1 MDNIEIIEN
10 LQDLVNRFESNL
22 SQYKNNDVAY
32 NEHSCR
38 IEYIDPLL
46 NLLGWDVANT
56 KGLPPHYREVIA
68 EYHSVKKDRPDYSLT
83 LRGVSKFFVEAKK
96 PAVDIS
102 SNKDSVY
109 QARKYGWNAN
119 HKIIVLT
126 NFEYLMIYDSTCLP
140 HEEDEVTVARFRQ
153 YHFSEY
159 VEKFYEIASLLS
171 REAIYSGDFDNY
183 LESHL
188 PDEGRHKQRI
198 DDFFLKQ
205 IDRWRVLIGDDL
217 YSKFERY
224 RDTNVLNDVVQ
235 DFINQIIFLRIC
247 EDKNLPLYHKLRE
260 VIEEPEELIKRFQE
274 LFAAAD
280 SRYNAG
286 LFSGNVIFSELGLY
300 VIIEIIESLYYPQS
314 PYLFSVIEP
323 SLLGKIYEQFLTTE
337 LIEDWEGECR
347 VTLAKKEGF
356 IDRAIVATPVEIVKY
371 MVDKTIAGICEGKT
385 PEEILSIRIADIS
398 CGSGVYLDEVFSYL
412 NNYCIEWHL
421 INNPDRLIPIGNDR
435 YKLPLKD
442 KKKLLC
448 SCIYGIDIDIHAV
461 EVAKFTLLLRLIE
474 NETEP
479 SVADSK
485 PVLPDLNPNIKHG
498 NSLICFDDLKE
509 DKTSEADRLRINPF
523 SWSDINSGEKFDVI
537 IGNPPYSSTEE
548 MHSLLSEREMKVYK
562 KKYQSAHKQFD
573 KYYLFIERGLKA
585 IKTDGYLCYI
595 VPNKFYKIKAGEKL
609 RELIA
614 KNKALVRIDDFGSA
628 QLFDEKTIYS
638 SIVQLS
644 NEQQDSFKYTSIA
657 SAEKLW
663 AGEEINSIAY
673 DISKFGSAP
682 WRLTSDLDILSVIY
696 NLKGVSV
703 SLSKHAEIF
712 NGIQTS
718 AERPVP
724 VYWFSSNEIIS
735 ETQDLYFINRDDK
748 LFKIEKSITKP
759 YFKPTKKAEKGLN
772 SYSILL
778 TDKKIIFPYDDN
790 GRLIPLDILEADFPG
805 AFNYLKSNYSRL
817 VPKVVDSRGTRDVPN
832 ATADTWYQYGR
843 TQALTSFINTPKL
856 IVGVLSKEPM
866 YAYDDNDMLIA
877 SGGTAGY
884 CAISQKDGSP
894 YLIEYLQA
902 WLSNP
907 YTERIIST
915 VASDFEGDFIAR
927 GTFALKDLPF
937 VELDF
942 SDNRQ
947 KQLYDDIVAD
957 TRRIMTINKMLISNP
972 AKNTLSIIE
981 REKSE
986 LIVNIQNK
994 IEKIYLQDW
1003 SEGA

>member
-1 MDNIEIIEN
+1 MDIVEIIEN
-10 LQDLVNRFESNL
+10 LQDLVERFESNL
-22 SQYKNNDVAY
+22 SQYKRSDVAY

-38 IEYIDPLL
+38 IEYIDPFL

-68 EYHSVKKDRPDYSLT
+68 EYHSVEKDRPDYSLT

-96 PAVDIS
+96 PAVDINT
-102 SNKDSVY
+102 NKASAY

-126 NFEYLMIYDSTCLP
+126 NFEHLMVYDTTYLP
-140 HEEDEVTVARFRQ
+140 HEEDEVAVARFRR

-159 VEKFYEIASLLS
+159 VEKYDEITSLLS

-224 RDTNVLNDVVQ
+224 RDTDVLNDVVQ

-247 EDKNLPLYHKLRE
+247 EDKNLPLYHRLRE
-260 VIEEPEELIKRFQE
+260 AIEEPGELIKRFQE

-280 SRYNAG
+280 SRYNAR
-286 LFSGNVIFSELGLY
+286 LFTGDVIFSDLDLS
-300 VIIEIIESLYYPQS
+300 VIIEIVESLYYPQS
-314 PYLFSVIEP
+314 PYLFNVIEP

-347 VTLAKKEGF
+347 VTLAKKEEF
-356 IDRAIVATPVEIVKY
+356 VDRAIVATPVEIVKY
-371 MVDKTIAGICEGKT
+371 MVDETLAEICEGKT

-398 CGSGVYLDEVFSYL
+398 CGSGVYIDEVFSYL
-412 NNYCIEWHL
+412 NNYCIEWYL
-421 INNPDRLIPIGNDR
+421 VNNPDYLIPIGNDR
-435 YKLPLKD
+435 YKLPLED

-479 SVADSK
+479 SVTDSN

-498 NSLICFDDLKE
+498 NSLICLDDLKE
-509 DKTSEADRLRINPF
+509 DKAGETDRLRINPF

-548 MHSLLSEREMKVYK
+548 MHSLLSEHEMKIYK
-562 KKYQSAHKQFD
+562 KIYQSAYKQFD

-585 IKTDGYLCYI
+585 IKTNGSLCYI

-614 KNKALVRIDDFGSA
+614 NNRALVRIDDFGAA

-638 SIVQLS
+638 SIVRLS
-644 NEQQDSFKYTSIA
+644 NEQQDTFRYASIA

-663 AGEEINSIAY
+663 AGEAIEIIT
-673 DISKFGSAP
+673 DDTSKLGSAP
-682 WRLTSDLDILSVIY
+682 WRLTSDLNILSVI
-696 NLKGVSV
+696 NNIKGVSV
-703 SLSKHAEIF
+703 PLSKHAEVF

-718 AERPVP
+718 AERPIP
-724 VYWFSSNEIIS
+724 VYWFSSNEIIN
-735 ETQDLYFINRDDK
+735 ETQDYYIISRDDK
-748 LFKIEKSITKP
+748 SFEIEKSITKP

-772 SYSILL
+772 SYSILS
-778 TDKKIIFPYDDN
+778 TDKKIIFPYDDS
-790 GRLIPLDILEADFPG
+790 GRLIPLDMLETGYPG
-805 AFNYLKSNYSRL
+805 VFKYLQSNYSRL
-817 VPKVVDSRGTRDVPN
+817 VPKAVDPRGTRDVPN

-866 YAYDDNDMLIA
+866 YAYDDKDMLIA

-894 YLIEYLQA
+894 YSIEYLQA
-902 WLSNP
+902 WLSSP

-915 VASDFEGDFIAR
+915 IASDFEGDFIAR

-942 SDNRQ
+942 SDDRQ
-947 KQLYDDIVAD
+947 KRLYDDIVAD
-957 TRRIMTINKMLISNP
+957 TKRIMAINKELIYNP
-972 AKNTLSIIE
+972 AKNTMSILE
-981 REKSE
+981 REKNE
-986 LIVNIQNK
+986 LIVIIQNK
-994 IEKIYLQDW
+994 VEKIYLQDW
-1003 SEGA
+1003 SVGA